1 MSGPPCR
8 LSALK
13 DTKMASHMTVGLEK
27 LPRFGS
33 RSRCPPQ
40 RVGGGNMAPKTA
52 FFRWAT
58 AQNQR
63 NMICRK
69 ATCSRRYHCGKRMLG
84 HHFMHHFYTIFM
96 EHCRLATYLTRPFKI
111 YFYNKK
117 PKNTK
122 PLFYFIVRAL
132 ERQSLKYLC
141 LKLSV

>member
-1 MSGPPCR
+1 
-8 LSALK
+8 
-13 DTKMASHMTVGLEK
+13 MASHMTVGLENHQD
-27 LPRFGS
+27 LDLALGV
-33 RSRCPPQ
+33 PPQ

-69 ATCSRRYHCGKRMLG
+69 ATCSRRYHYGKRMLG

-96 EHCRLATYLTRPFKI
+96 EHCRLATYLTRPFKNL
-111 YFYNKK
+111 FLQQQTE
-117 PKNTK
+117 NTK

>member
-1 MSGPPCR
+1 
-8 LSALK
+8 
-13 DTKMASHMTVGLEK
+13 MASHMTVGLENHQD
-27 LPRFGS
+27 LDLALGV
-33 RSRCPPQ
+33 PPQ

-96 EHCRLATYLTRPFKI
+96 EHCRLATYLTRPFKNLFLQQQTEKYEAI
-111 YFYNKK
+111 V
-117 PKNTK
+117 
-122 PLFYFIVRAL
+122 LFYSQSSRTPIFKILMLKTVRIM
-132 ERQSLKYLC
+132 
-141 LKLSV
+141 SVLTTKFQC